1 MKIGFVGLGKMGGP
15 MAARIARTYSGLK
28 VFDLREEAMRRLAAT
43 GAVASSG
50 LGEIGA
56 SVEVLCLCLPD
67 ADTVRD
73 VVLGTGL
80 ADCLPGQS
88 LVIDFTT
95 SLPSV
100 TLEIAEKLAL
110 RNISIIDA
118 PVSGGTEGAE
128 AGTLSAFVGG
138 TNADLARATP
148 VLECLAQSHRI
159 FHVGAQ
165 GSGHAMKLVH
175 SLINGVTMTAIS
187 EALVLGRTFGLAPE
201 TMLEVIGNNRGNS
214 GIFQSRARR
223 MLNADF
229 EPAFTTRLMHKDL
242 RLASIMADK
251 LGVPTP
257 TCDSAKL
264 IYEYAASQGMGD
276 QDMASI
282 ITVWERWSKTSS
294 RR

>member
-1 MKIGFVGLGKMGGP
+1 
-15 MAARIARTYSGLK
+15 
-28 VFDLREEAMRRLAAT
+28 MRRLAAT
-43 GAVASSG
+43 GVVESSG
-50 LGEIGA
+50 LSEIGA
-56 SVEVLCLCLPD
+56 SAEVLCLCLPD

-80 ADCLPGQS
+80 ADCLPRQS

-100 TLEIAEKLAL
+100 TLEIAEKLAQ

-138 TNADLARATP
+138 TNADLARAKP
-148 VLECLAQSHRI
+148 ILECVAQSHRI

-264 IYEYAASQGMGD
+264 IYEYAASEGTGD
-276 QDMASI
+276 LDMASI
-282 ITVWERWSKTSS
+282 ITVWERWSKTPS